1 MQRLTQQLPAFLE
14 LVGGHEMQAGVAGV
28 VLVVLSELGVE
39 LAIQRM
45 GFPGVARRTR
55 LREFGQPH
63 VQTLRGRVGAEQ
75 PMQRRGAGAHQPG
88 DEDGPLDGDLSMLRV
103 LLPRGFRQQPGHQGA
118 AQEEP
123 IHLAAQHRKTG
134 FLPVGVQQHTQRFAV
149 VVVVDAEVVEPGQ
162 LGGRGMQLVD
172 GRNVGAF
179 GHQVWYSPQLT
190 SSVCPLM
197 PLDKSL
203 AMNMIAD
210 ATSSSVGSR
219 LRSEFAAVA

>member
-1 MQRLTQQLPAFLE
+1 ME
-14 LVGGHEMQAGVAGV
+14 
-28 VLVVLSELGVE
+28 
-39 LAIQRM
+39 
-45 GFPGVARRTR
+45 
-55 LREFGQPH
+55 
-63 VQTLRGRVGAEQ
+63 
-75 PMQRRGAGAHQPG
+75 RRGAGPHPG
-88 DEDGPLDGDLSMLRV
+88 GGEDGPLNGNLSVLRV
-103 LLPRGFRQQPGHQGA
+103 LLPRGFRQQPGYQRA

-149 VVVVDAEVVEPGQ
+149 VVIVDAEVVAPGQ
-162 LGGRGMQLVD
+162 LGRRGMKFVD

-197 PLDKSL
+197 PLDRSL

>member
-1 MQRLTQQLPAFLE
+1 M
-14 LVGGHEMQAGVAGV
+14 M
-28 VLVVLSELGVE
+28 LSELGVQ
-39 LAIQRM
+39 LTIQRM

-63 VQTLRGRVGAEQ
+63 MQTLRGRVGAEQ
-75 PMQRRGAGAHQPG
+75 SMQRRGAGPYQPS
-88 DEDGPLDGDLSMLRV
+88 DEDRPLDGDLGMLRV
-103 LLPRGFRQQPGHQGA
+103 LLPRGFRQQPGYQGA

-123 IHLAAQHRKTG
+123 VHLAAQHRETG
-134 FLPVGVQQHTQRFAV
+134 FLAVGVQQHTQRFAV
-149 VVVVDAEVVEPGQ
+149 VVIVDAEVVEPGQ
-162 LGGRGMQLVD
+162 LGGRGRQLAH
-172 GRNVGAF
+172 GRISREN

-197 PLDKSL
+197 PLGSSRT
-203 AMNMIAD
+203 MNMIAD